1 MHARTTTWLA
11 TDRASPAFKRRTLVL
26 LFAATLLPRFVMAW
40 LIPTIC
46 PDGTTYVA
54 VAKWIE
60 EQGTCYRR
68 DLGVNLYPLIL
79 AALHKTGLGWPLAAK
94 LWGVVCA
101 SLAVLPLYGWVRRM
115 FDDRIALYAGL
126 LYAFHSKL
134 IEWSPEMVRE
144 QTFWLL
150 AALVWYAAWRA
161 AHEGRVVW
169 FAALAALLP
178 AAVLTR
184 FEGLFL
190 YVIPLAWSLAA
201 AINVPERR
209 RRLLTLT
216 TASLAAAPAAGLL
229 YHFVRNGASIEQF
242 AYSLPWERAREL
254 LARVSGSGPSV
265 VNEHFGARPNP
276 LSPAIAQMVGQTV
289 VRGFTPLYALLLLV
303 GLVVEGRRTFS
314 VDRLPV
320 LSVTL
325 LTLAGIW
332 THAWYAGLISS
343 RYLLPL
349 VIASSGTAAVG
360 FLTTVRSLSNFA
372 AKRRPALHP
381 AWAAA
386 AITTVVILAGC
397 IDAFK
402 TNYAGRLETA
412 RLGTWIRA
420 QYGSGLRIYGG
431 DAQLELLAYYAE
443 ADCFRIPPY
452 RTPEVAA
459 THAQD
464 IRPDI
469 ILLSAP
475 LPAETRRS
483 LQDFAAKWGYTTT
496 LGPCTYRPVEI
507 LSSAESRTT
516 SRR

>member
-1 MHARTTTWLA
+1 MHARISTWLA
-11 TDRASPAFKRRTLVL
+11 TDRTSPASTRRILLL
-26 LFAATLLPRFVMAW
+26 LFAVTLLPRFVMAW

-60 EQGTCYRR
+60 EQGTYYRR

-79 AALHKTGLGWPLAAK
+79 AALHKAGLGWPLAAK

-101 SLAVLPLYGWVRRM
+101 SLVVLPLYGWVRRM

-126 LYAFHSKL
+126 LYAFHPKL

-161 AHEGRVVW
+161 AHEGRTVW
-169 FAALAALLP
+169 FAAIAALLP
-178 AAVLTR
+178 AASLTR

-190 YVIPLAWSLAA
+190 YVIPPAWSLAV
-201 AINVPERR
+201 AIQVPERR
-209 RRLLTLT
+209 RRLFMLT

-229 YHFVRNGASIEQF
+229 YLFVCNGASIEQF

-254 LARVSGSGPSV
+254 LARVSGSGATV

-276 LSPAIAQMVGQTV
+276 LSPAIAQTVGQAV
-289 VRGFTPLYALLLLV
+289 VRGFTPLYALLLLI

-314 VDRLPV
+314 AARLPV
-320 LSVTL
+320 LFVML

-360 FLTTVRSLSNFA
+360 FLTTVRGLSNFA
-372 AKRRPALHP
+372 AKRRPAWHP
-381 AWAAA
+381 AWSAA
-386 AITTVVILAGC
+386 AITMAVILTGC

-402 TNYAGRLETA
+402 TSYVGRLETA

-420 QYGSGLRIYGG
+420 QYGPGLRIYGG
-431 DAQLELLAYYAE
+431 DAQLELLGYYAE

-459 THAQD
+459 THAEGL
-464 IRPDI
+464 RPDI

-483 LQDFAAKWGYTTT
+483 LQDVATKWGYTTT
-496 LGPCTYRPVEI
+496 PGPSARRPVEI
-507 LSSAESRTT
+507 LSSAASRTT